1 MNHKF
6 VFICILLTS
15 FSLTV
20 LSQLENRFNNLPVAN
35 ETTLEPDPIAEP
47 DFTSEPTKE
56 IDTTSDVT
64 EKSRKKFQ
72 MDIMGVMFGFIAG
85 LIVNCI
91 IIYFV
96 HRVLVIKPALEKE
109 VEQGI
114 EMQPNPSSSLVS
126 FL

>member
-1 MNHKF
+1 MNQKF

-20 LSQLENRFNNLPVAN
+20 LSQFENRFNTLPVAN
-35 ETTLEPDPIAEP
+35 ETTPEH
-47 DFTSEPTKE
+47 DFFDEATQE
-56 IDTTSDVT
+56 IDTTSDVK
-64 EKSRKKFQ
+64 EKPRKKFQ
-72 MDIMGVMFGFIAG
+72 VDIMGVMFGLIAG

-109 VEQGI
+109 VKQGI

-126 FL
+126 LL